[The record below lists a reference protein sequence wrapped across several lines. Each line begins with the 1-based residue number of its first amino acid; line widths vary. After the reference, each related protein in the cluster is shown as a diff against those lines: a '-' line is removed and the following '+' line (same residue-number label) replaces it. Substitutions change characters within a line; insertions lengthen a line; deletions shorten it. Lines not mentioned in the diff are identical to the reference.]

1 MFTGKKLEDLSES
14 KEIDIS
20 EQITTVVASKYA
32 DACVIQ
38 NLEFRNKQGQSIC
51 NTKIATDPVELEDPI
66 KI

>member
-38 NLEFRNKQGQSIC
+38 NL
-51 NTKIATDPVELEDPI
+51 
-66 KI
+66 